1 MSRCRPTSQV
11 SAILKWMIGKH
22 GKPSYSEN
30 WTPQATRSIGVKR
43 SRELLERRGNCPTKL
58 GHLRAAPLAGS
69 LLASCRCFQPP
80 MRWAVVASKPWQL
93 FFRDCPPQQGD
104 EIEGGWPCAVG
115 QYGSQIRRPR
125 LVEISCPDGRIES
138 RIWPGLEAEEAVR
151 RRDFIKV
158 IGGTVV
164 WPLAARAQQ
173 PAIPVIGLLSAPI
186 VKPALSTRSGEAS
199 TKPAI
204 SRAATSQWSTAGRK
218 VSWTDCRR
226 WRPIWFAARWP

>member
-1 MSRCRPTSQV
+1 
-11 SAILKWMIGKH
+11 
-22 GKPSYSEN
+22 
-30 WTPQATRSIGVKR
+30 
-43 SRELLERRGNCPTKL
+43 
-58 GHLRAAPLAGS
+58 
-69 LLASCRCFQPP
+69 

-173 PAIPVIGLLSAPI
+173 PAIPVIGLRSGTDREASPLDAI
-186 VKPALSTRSGEAS
+186 WRGLNEAGYFEGRNVAMEYRWAEGQLDRLPALAADLVGRHYEMRG
-199 TKPAI
+199 KPRM
-204 SRAATSQWSTAGRK
+204 SLLFSKYSSSLMSPRA
-218 VSWTDCRR
+218 
-226 WRPIWFAARWP
+226 